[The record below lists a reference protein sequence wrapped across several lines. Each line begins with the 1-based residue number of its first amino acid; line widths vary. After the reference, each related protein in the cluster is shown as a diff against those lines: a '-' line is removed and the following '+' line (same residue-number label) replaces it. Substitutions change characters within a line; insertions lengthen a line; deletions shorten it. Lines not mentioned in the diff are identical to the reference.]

1 MKKTI
6 GTLSLLML
14 FFAHGAY
21 AGFALDTVENGVNK
35 VLEVAGDPAL
45 AGQSGKSQK
54 IEKIKKIIDDF
65 FDYTIL
71 SRLTLGKN
79 WKKLT
84 SDQQK
89 EFIVLYRALLEQ
101 VYMDRILAYS
111 DEKVE
116 FLKESKI
123 SEKKSEVQTR
133 IVTPTTQIPIYYRL
147 YFRNE
152 QWKVYDVIIEGV
164 SLVKSYR
171 GQFNTILTN
180 KSPGELIQILRDKTQ
195 NA

>member
-1 MKKTI
+1 MKKII
-6 GTLSLLML
+6 GILGLML
-14 FFAHGAY
+14 FLFANGAH
-21 AGFALDTVENGVNK
+21 AGLPLETVQNGVNQ
-35 VLEVAGDPAL
+35 VLQVAADPAL

-54 IEKIKKIIDDF
+54 IEKIKNIIDNF
-65 FDYTIL
+65 FDYTVL

-84 SDQQK
+84 PEQQE
-89 EFIVLYRALLEQ
+89 EFIVLYRALLEK
-101 VYMDRILAYS
+101 VYMDRVLSYS

-116 FLKESKI
+116 FLKESRI

-133 IVTPTTQIPIYYRL
+133 IVTSTQQIPINYRL

-152 QWKVYDVIIEGV
+152 QWRVYDVIIEGV

-171 GQFNTILTN
+171 GQFNSILTK
-180 KSPGELIQILRDKTQ
+180 KSPGDLIQILREKTED
-195 NA
+195 A